1 MDTLSHTVLGACIGE
16 VTLGKKIGKKGM
28 LWGAIA
34 ANFPD
39 IDVLFSLFFHP
50 VDALLVHRGITHSFL
65 FVSVMSLLLGYI
77 FYKTFKNQPAFYG
90 DWFRLFFIA
99 LLSHLLLDSCTV
111 YGTGIF
117 EPFSS
122 YRFQFTSLFIIDPL
136 YTLSL
141 LIAVI
146 ALLILKKDSLKRN
159 FWWKFGIYLSTLY
172 FLFAIGNKLYMEKIF
187 ANSLKEQ
194 SVSVKEQITS
204 PTALNNILWNVVAK
218 DTHGYWIGF
227 YSHFDK
233 NKKID
238 FSFIPR
244 NDSLAGELLHNKA
257 VQKLIK
263 FSNGY
268 YCFTQ
273 CHDTIYFNDLRF
285 AFAGQFHFRQHDL
298 IDRKHV
304 FVFSLGMIKDPTA
317 PYGIHFERNAWSR
330 NRFKGFSNLV
340 RRIKGI

>member
-16 VTLGKKIGKKGM
+16 AMMGKQIGKKGM
-28 LWGAIA
+28 IWGAIA

-39 IDVLFSLFFHP
+39 IDVFFSLFFHP
-50 VDALLVHRGITHSFL
+50 VDTLLVHRGITHSFL
-65 FVSVMSLLLGYI
+65 FVLIMSGLFGWIFRKIFKDKCVSYI
-77 FYKTFKNQPAFYG
+77 K
-90 DWFRLFFIA
+90 WFQFFLIA

-117 EPFSS
+117 EPFSN

-136 YTLSL
+136 YTLPL
-141 LIAVI
+141 FIAGT
-146 ALLILKKDSLKRN
+146 ALLILKKNSLKRN
-159 FWWKFGIYLSTLY
+159 FWCKFGIYLSTIYL
-172 FLFAIGNKLYMEKIF
+172 LFAIGNKLYMENVF
-187 ANSLKEQ
+187 ANSLKKQ
-194 SVSVKEQITS
+194 SISVKEQITA
-204 PTALNNILWNVVAK
+204 PTALNNILWSVVAK

-233 NKKID
+233 SKKVN
-238 FSFIPR
+238 FLFIPR

-263 FSNGY
+263 FSSGY

-273 CHDTIYFNDLRF
+273 HHDTIYFNDLRF
-285 AFAGQFHFRQHDL
+285 AFVNLFHYGSKNVSYEKD
-298 IDRKHV
+298 V

-317 PYGIHFERNAWSR
+317 PYGIHFERNVWSR
-330 NRFKGFSNLV
+330 NRFKGLSNLV
-340 RRIKGI
+340 KRIKGI